1 MKPSAPPGYALHMS
15 REIERRLAVCRAS
28 IRTAIRE
35 QLQDIS
41 VAAGSSD
48 SRPAKAGLQAG
59 PKQPPLRSYA
69 HDGYVVSYQ
78 VDPETRRV
86 VVLDLGRVPRAA

>member
-15 REIERRLAVCRAS
+15 REIERRLALCRAS
-28 IRTAIRE
+28 IRTAIRD

-41 VAAGSSD
+41 VAAGGSD
-48 SRPAKAGLQAG
+48 SRPAKAG